1 MAGAGRRFV
10 LRRVLFLIAAL
21 VVSNGHLHGETA
33 GAHPRLLPEPRVVH
47 YGSGRLNLEG
57 LQIHLSAA
65 HAEEDL
71 FAASTLEA
79 CVAKKTQIQLRIATD
94 PQDQGKSIF
103 LNRTGSLEPLP
114 LPGETTGP
122 TSREAY
128 SIDIGSSGVEVK
140 ARSSA
145 GLFYGVQTLCEMVEG
160 EGTAE
165 LPEGSVTDWP
175 TMAYRGTM
183 VDMSEGPL
191 LHVEEIKRQ
200 IDLLARWKVNQYY
213 FYNETTIA
221 LDGLP
226 PAAPGARLSKSDVK
240 EIVAYARER
249 HIDVVPCL
257 ELYGH
262 LHDLFRREEFS
273 DLADFPHG
281 VEFNVQD
288 PRVTKL
294 LVDWAGQ
301 YMELFPSSFVHVG
314 FDETWQL
321 QEAARKGG
329 SSPASQFVEQLNRV
343 SGLFTQHGKTVLAW
357 ADIMV
362 KFPEIVPHLPPGI
375 IAVSW
380 FYDPRPDPQYEH
392 WLKPLVQNRIP
403 YMVAPGVNGWSE
415 IAPDYA
421 LTFDNIDTFVAA
433 GRKSGALGVINTI
446 WSDDVQMMKRP
457 AFPGMAY
464 GAAAA
469 WQEKPVDRKEFFAS
483 YAHIEYPATAAA
495 SVGDALEEMAESETA
510 LQVLLGQDTM
520 YALWQ
525 SPFPGSPHTKG
536 ADAQQQAKALRE
548 SRLMAERAE
557 ENFLKAESQGVDAA
571 AMQSFVV
578 ESRLLDYA
586 GLKYQYGR
594 EIVDAW
600 KALGSHPEPDR
611 LDNDFDNIV
620 ISQQHGKLPDMM
632 ETITELKPQYADA
645 WKYEYTTYRLAA
657 ALGRWDAEYEYWRRL
672 QTNMQRVLEVYD
684 PGKGLPT
691 FESLLPAAN

>member
-1 MAGAGRRFV
+1 MAASGRRFV
-10 LRRVLFLIAAL
+10 LRRVLFLITAL
-21 VVSNGHLHGETA
+21 VVPSVLLYGESA
-33 GAHPRLLPEPRVVH
+33 AVHPRLLPEPQVIH
-47 YGSGRLNLEG
+47 YSSGRLRLAGLE
-57 LQIHLSAA
+57 IRMPAEP
-65 HAEEDL
+65 AEEDR

-79 CVAKKTQIQLRIATD
+79 CVAKRTQIHLRVSTD
-94 PQDQGKSIF
+94 PQSPGKSIF
-103 LNRTGSLEPLP
+103 LDRTGPLDPLP
-114 LPGETTGP
+114 LPGEITGP
-122 TSREAY
+122 NSREAY
-128 SIDIGSSGVEVK
+128 SIDIDSSGVEVK
-140 ARSSA
+140 SRSSA
-145 GLFYGVQTLCEMVEG
+145 GLFYGVQTLCQMVESD
-160 EGTAE
+160 AE
-165 LPEGSVTDWP
+165 LPQGSITDWP
-175 TMAYRGTM
+175 AMAYRGTM

-191 LHVEEIKRQ
+191 LHVEEIKQQ
-200 IDLLARWKVNQYY
+200 IDLLARWKMNQYY

-226 PAAPGARLSKSDVK
+226 PAAPGARLAKSDVK
-240 EIVAYARER
+240 EIVDYARER

-288 PRVTKL
+288 ARVTKL
-294 LVDWAGQ
+294 LADWAGQ

-329 SSPASQFVEQLNRV
+329 SSPASQFVEQLNHV

-362 KFPEIVPHLPPGI
+362 KFPEIVPHLPPGL

-380 FYDPRPDPQYEH
+380 FYDPRPDPQYKH
-392 WLKPLVQNRIP
+392 WLAPLVQDHIP

-433 GRKSGALGVINTI
+433 GRKAGALGVINTI

-469 WQEKPVDRKEFFAS
+469 WQQRPVDREDFFAN
-483 YAHIEYPATAAA
+483 YARIEYPSTAAA
-495 SVGDALEEMAESETA
+495 SIGDALEEMAESETA
-510 LQVLLGQDTM
+510 LQGVLGQDTM

-525 SPFPGSPHTKG
+525 SPFNATVHAKG
-536 ADAQQQAKALRE
+536 ADAQEQARALRA

-557 ENFLKAESQGVDAA
+557 ENFLKAETQGVDAA
-571 AMQSFVV
+571 AMQSYVV
-578 ESRLLDYA
+578 ECRLLDYA

-600 KALGSHPEPDR
+600 NALGTHPEPDR
-611 LDNDFDNIV
+611 LENDFDNIV

-632 ETITELKPQYADA
+632 EAITELKPQYADA

-672 QTNMQRVLEVYD
+672 QTNMQRALEVYD